1 MPKMPTAVRV
11 RRLAEAQTLRLERS
25 WVKDRDV
32 VNHGSLYRLRT
43 ASGIVLLGEGYTA
56 PLEDIEAFLIS
67 AAAQQA

>member
-43 ASGIVLLGEGYTA
+43 ASGIVLLGEGYIA
-56 PLEDIEAFLIS
+56 SLEEIEEFLVS
-67 AAAQQA
+67 ASAQQA